1 MNRKATRFR
10 LLSSLLLV
18 VCFSVAQFAVAAN
31 QGKIVVRGLVRDAHT
46 KKPVAAAQIT
56 ILNSKNTTSTDDHG
70 LFSIEVPSSKALLH
84 VSAFDYGVREFPVQA
99 KDSVVINLYPDVFS
113 SYYKTIDGLNGALNN
128 SMTVNSVIGTTNIN
142 QSLAYT
148 ADELMQTEVG
158 GDVRA
163 VSHSAL
169 NGNGT
174 SLFVRGLNSLNANAQ
189 PLYVVDGV
197 IWNSMYDVTS
207 IHQGFFENPLTNI
220 DINDIES
227 ITVLKDG
234 TSLYGSKGSNGVI
247 LIKTKRGTGMA
258 TKINLNIITGISTTP
273 NTTPVMGVND
283 YKVYITDMLG
293 SSGMTNNEIAQLPFL
308 NDNPARS
315 TYPVYHNNTSWA
327 NEIYQTAVSK
337 TYSINVKGG
346 DEKALYYFSLGY
358 TGNDGAVKT
367 TNFQRYNMRLNGDI
381 NLARNIR
388 LGINVG
394 YSRVDRKM
402 VDDGVNDY
410 SSPTWLS
417 QIKSPF
423 LSPNTFT
430 FAGERTTEFAYTDIF
445 NIGNPAAVIQYSNNT
460 VKQNNF
466 NVGLKPVYQISK
478 ELTLSEDFDYRL
490 DKINEDSYRPYLY
503 TTPMFVQGIGY
514 SYNSRESQVMRNNA
528 LFSDTRLA
536 YKKKLNDNSRIDAFI
551 GTRYLVNSFESDY
564 VKGHNSMSNS
574 SINLVG
580 SFKNLYTDGVYNIT
594 NSLSNYASVDYNF
607 DNRYLLN
614 VSASMDASSRFGNET
629 KSGISLFGHSWGLFP
644 AVNAAWLA
652 SSEKFMKNLSCINL
666 LKFRAGYGITGN
678 DDIKDYQT
686 LTYFSSVRL
695 KGVANGMVISSLAN
709 PAIQWET
716 TRRANLGM
724 DLGLLNERLFLSV
737 DVYSAVSD
745 NLLVLKQYQDI
756 AGLDA
761 YWTNEGTLTN
771 RGIELTLNAKL
782 VNLKNFH
789 WEMGLNAGHYINNI
803 SSLPNGSYTTKV
815 YDGEVITQ
823 VGSPAGLFYGYK
835 TIGVFST
842 ESAAST
848 AYNGTGYLKM
858 PNSTGTYSNFGAGD
872 IHFEDLNNDGVIDA
886 KDKQVIGNPNPLVY
900 GTFSNKLSYKNLM
913 LTALFTYSYG
923 NQVYN
928 YQRSQLEAGKNF
940 GNQST
945 AMLNRWTS
953 ENQLTSQPKA
963 LYGDPMGNG
972 RFSDRWIED
981 GSYIRL
987 KSLSLSYSLPIKST
1001 IIEGFS
1007 VWISANNL
1015 LTLTHYLG
1023 VDPEFSTQNA
1033 VLYQGVDAGLLP
1045 FSKSYNIGLKFNL

>member
-1 MNRKATRFR
+1 MNRKVNGFKWLSII
-10 LLSSLLLV
+10 LLIVSL
-18 VCFSVAQFAVAAN
+18 SMAQFTMAVSPH
-31 QGKIVVRGLVRDAHT
+31 KIVVRGLVRDAHT
-46 KKPVAAAQIT
+46 KKPVAAAQIS
-56 ILNSKNTTSTDDHG
+56 ILNSKNTTSTNDRG
-70 LFSIEVPSSKALLH
+70 VFSIEVPSANTLLQA
-84 VSAFDYGVREFPVQA
+84 SAYDYGMREFPVQG

-113 SYYKTIDGLNGALNN
+113 NYYKSIDGLNGAVNN
-128 SMTVNSVIGTTNIN
+128 SMTVNSVAGTTNIN
-142 QSLAYT
+142 QSVAYT

-158 GDVRA
+158 GDVHSI
-163 VSHSAL
+163 SHSAFT
-169 NGNGT
+169 GNGT
-174 SLFVRGLNSLNANAQ
+174 SLFIRGLNSLNANAQ

-197 IWNSMYDVTS
+197 IWNTMYDVTS

-247 LIKTKRGTGMA
+247 LIKTKRGTDMA
-258 TKINLNIITGISTTP
+258 TKINLNIITGITTTPSTTP
-273 NTTPVMGVND
+273 AMSGSD
-283 YKVYITDMLG
+283 YKVYVTDMLG
-293 SSGMTNNEIAQLPFL
+293 SAGMTNNEIAQLPYL

-315 TYPVYHNNTSWA
+315 TYQVYHNNTNWA
-327 NEIYQTAVSK
+327 NVIYQTAVSK

-381 NLARNIR
+381 NLAKKLM

-394 YSRVDRKM
+394 FSRVDRKL
-402 VDDGVNDY
+402 VDDGINEY
-410 SSPTWLS
+410 SSPTWIS

-445 NIGNPAAVIQYSNNT
+445 NIGNPAAVINYSNNT

-466 NVGLKPVYQISK
+466 DIGLKPVFQISK
-478 ELTLSEDFDYRL
+478 ELALSEDFDYRL

-503 TTPMFVQGIGY
+503 TTPMFIQGIGY
-514 SYNSRESQVMRNNA
+514 SYNSRESQVMRNSA

-536 YKKKLNDNSRIDAFI
+536 YKKKLNENSRIDAFLGI
-551 GTRYLVNSFESDY
+551 RYLVNDFESDF
-564 VKGHNSMSNS
+564 VQGHNSMSNS

-580 SFKNLYTDGVYNIT
+580 SFKNLYTDGVNTLT
-594 NSLSNYASVDYNF
+594 NSLTNYASVDYNF

-614 VSASMDASSRFGNET
+614 VTASMDASSRFGNET
-629 KSGISLFGHSWGLFP
+629 KGGVSMFGHSWGVFP
-644 AVNAAWLA
+644 AVNGAWLA

-695 KGVANGMVISSLAN
+695 KGVANGMILTNLAN
-709 PAIQWET
+709 PTIQWET
-716 TRRANLGM
+716 TRRVNFGM
-724 DLGLLNERLFLSV
+724 DLSLMNERLFLSV
-737 DVYSAVSD
+737 DVYSGITD

-761 YWTNEGTLTN
+761 YWTNEGSLSN
-771 RGIELTLNAKL
+771 KGIEITLNAKL

-789 WEMGLNAGHYINNI
+789 WEMGMNAGHYINNI
-803 SSLPNGSYTTKV
+803 TSLPNGSCITKV

-835 TIGVFST
+835 ALGVFST
-842 ESAAST
+842 EVAAST
-848 AYNGTGYLKM
+848 THNGTDYLKM
-858 PNSTGTYSNFGAGD
+858 LNSTGNSINFGAGD
-872 IHFEDLNNDGVIDA
+872 IQFEDVNNDGVIDA
-886 KDKQVIGNPNPLVY
+886 KDKQVIGNPNPVVY
-900 GTFSNKLSYKNLM
+900 GTFTNKFSYKNLI
-913 LTALFTYSYG
+913 LTALITYSYG

-945 AMLNRWTS
+945 VMLNRWTS
-953 ENQLTSQPKA
+953 ENQLTLQPKA
-963 LYGDPMGNG
+963 VYGDPMGNG

-1045 FSKSYNIGLKFNL
+1045 YSKSYNIGLKINL